1 MTPSSILILSA
12 YPPGVHQISI
22 EKALR
27 QRGHAVFTA
36 GSTRDVLA
44 DLEAAL
50 KRWDPE
56 YRYDLIVRP
65 DERLVDVLA
74 RCPFAPDLIL
84 FLESGIPFLPPDIAE
99 APCPTIAQ
107 FSEDL
112 LHADWYAQLF
122 PYFDLTLCTWKSTE
136 IGWQRQMNRG
146 GWAYSKEDRNSYF
159 DLVAYSA
166 DGQYVRL
173 RPGDWI
179 EADVTIRGIRS
190 RAMLGNTEYRR
201 RIMR

>member
-56 YRYDLIVRP
+56 YRYDLIVGT

-136 IGWQRQMNRG
+136 IGWQRQGFDNVRQ
-146 GWAYSKEDRNSYF
+146 WYF
-159 DLVAYSA
+159 GA
-166 DGQYVRL
+166 
-173 RPGDWI
+173 RPTFCVDEGLSRVY
-179 EADVTIRGIRS
+179 DVTF
-190 RAMLGNTEYRR
+190 LGNLNPH
-201 RIMR
+201 IQP